1 MSSPTSFTAEQA
13 VRAQRELRAALGLGD
28 EAFPL
33 PAFIGM
39 ISDEIQQMR
48 EAGRSD
54 QEVLRIVEAA
64 TGQTIS
70 PEDLARYYASPQ
82 DRGRPG

>member
-1 MSSPTSFTAEQA
+1 MPDATLFTVAQA
-13 VRAQRELRAALGLGD
+13 VGAQGALRHALGLGP
-28 EAFPL
+28 ETFAL

-54 QEVLRIVEAA
+54 ADILAVITEA
-64 TGQTIS
+64 TGVS
-70 PEDLARYYASPQ
+70 VAADDLMRFYAPPEQR
-82 DRGRPG
+82 RRPE

>member
-1 MSSPTSFTAEQA
+1 MPNATRFTVDQA
-13 VRAQRELRAALGLGD
+13 VGAQGALRHALGLAP
-28 EAFPL
+28 ETFPL

-54 QEVLRIVEAA
+54 TDILAIVAEA
-64 TGQTIS
+64 TGVTVAADDLNRFYAP
-70 PEDLARYYASPQ
+70 PEQR
-82 DRGRPG
+82 RRP

>member
-1 MSSPTSFTAEQA
+1 MPDETRFTVDQA
-13 VRAQRELRAALGLGD
+13 VGVQGALRHALGLAP
-28 EAFPL
+28 ETFAL

-54 QEVLRIVEAA
+54 ADVLAVIKEA
-64 TGQTIS
+64 TGVSVAADDLTRFYAP
-70 PEDLARYYASPQ
+70 PEQR
-82 DRGRPG
+82 RRPE